1 MTSQDIIDLLNQLT
15 DLDSE
20 AIAALIEKRV
30 DINLALSTSDVP
42 VATALR
48 KNKEGR
54 EIQQLGI
61 LGVLQGLVAKDG
73 QKIIALYDGEKLDSF
88 RLKPI
93 TA

>member
-30 DINLALSTSDVP
+30 DINRELAEADIPVVAST
-42 VATALR
+42 R
-48 KNKEGR
+48 KTKDGTTL
-54 EIQQLGI
+54 QLGV

>member
-30 DINLALSTSDVP
+30 EINRELAEADIPVVTST
-42 VATALR
+42 R
-48 KNKEGR
+48 KTKDGTTP
-54 EIQQLGI
+54 QLGV